1 MEQIVAFIIGVL
13 LGFLIMLAGLL
24 IRWLRWEIK
33 YREAVREIRLNK
45 AQMEDKR
52 SINDIR
58 EEYGLG
64 PLGGDNEKN
73 SL

>member
-52 SINDIR
+52 SIKDIR

>member
-1 MEQIVAFIIGVL
+1 MEQIAAFIIGVL
-13 LGFLIMLAGLL
+13 LGILIMLTVLL

>member
-1 MEQIVAFIIGVL
+1 MEQITAFIIGVL
-13 LGFLIMLAGLL
+13 LGILIILTGLL
-24 IRWLRWEIK
+24 LRWLRWEIK

-45 AQMEDKR
+45 EQMEDKR

-73 SL
+73 DM